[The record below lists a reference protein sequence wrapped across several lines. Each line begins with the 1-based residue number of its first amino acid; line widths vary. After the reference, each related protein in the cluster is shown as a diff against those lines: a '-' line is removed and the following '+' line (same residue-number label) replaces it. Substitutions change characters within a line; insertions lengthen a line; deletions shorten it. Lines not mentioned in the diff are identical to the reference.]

1 MIIEITD
8 TKVTLNLYAGEAVDY
23 VALQKLRE
31 FWIAQY
37 PQKDPTTYQLVMVNH
52 VHKREVK

>member
-8 TKVTLNLYAGEAVDY
+8 TKVTLNLYKGEAVEY
-23 VALQKLRE
+23 TALQKLRE

-37 PQKDPTTYQLVMVNH
+37 PEKDPATYHLIMVNH
-52 VHKREVK
+52 VHERKGT